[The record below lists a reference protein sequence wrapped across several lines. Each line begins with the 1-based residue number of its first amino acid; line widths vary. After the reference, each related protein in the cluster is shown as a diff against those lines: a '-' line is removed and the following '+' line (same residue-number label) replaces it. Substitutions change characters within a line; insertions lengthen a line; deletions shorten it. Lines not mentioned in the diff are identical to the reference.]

1 MPYRPSFA
9 KEIRLSRNTIIIL
22 ALICISAVLSI
33 PGEVL
38 AQTSDFGGQGFREH
52 SDKIQG
58 FLFGPAMRLAGILG
72 GAYGLIQAIVAS
84 TVKPLLVYGGIGLG
98 VNIIPSFIDGVF
110 SVSGML
116 LQ

>member
-1 MPYRPSFA
+1 MPRS
-9 KEIRLSRNTIIIL
+9 TIAIFVL
-22 ALICISAVLSI
+22 VCMSAALWVPA
-33 PGEVL
+33 EVL

>member
-1 MPYRPSFA
+1 MQYRPSFA
-9 KEIRLSRNTIIIL
+9 KEIGMHRSTPVIL
-22 ALICISAVLSI
+22 ALICASVFFWVPS
-33 PGEVL
+33 EVL
-38 AQTSDFGGQGFREH
+38 AQTSDFGAQGFREH

-98 VNIIPSFIDGVF
+98 VNIIPKFIDGVF

>member
-1 MPYRPSFA
+1 MARKTVA
-9 KEIRLSRNTIIIL
+9 IL
-22 ALICISAVLSI
+22 TLICMSAAFWLPV
-33 PGEVL
+33 EVL
-38 AQTSDFGGQGFREH
+38 AQTADFGGQGFREH